1 MNNASRMAV
10 AAAAVV
16 AVAVVGF
23 NLLPRASNGGPG
35 ASTTPAPT
43 PSPSP
48 SLLPA
53 TGALD
58 PGAYYSPAGP
68 DITARF
74 SFTVPAGWST
84 KDGFIYK
91 DRGSVAPVFAP
102 GAGPG
107 DVAFFTWVVSHIYGD
122 ACHWQGSLVDAGS
135 TVDELVS
142 VLSAQKGRVASTPT
156 DVMLGGL
163 TAKQIELTTPSD
175 LDLSTCDRSVVSFW
189 PDPGPDVTGGLCCSP
204 AGSTDVVY
212 VLDVAGSRLVVV
224 ARHQADSTP
233 ADIAEL
239 EAAIASIKLE
249 VQASSPSPSG
259 TSPSP

>member
-16 AVAVVGF
+16 AIAVVGF
-23 NLLPRASNGGPG
+23 NLLPRADNGGPG
-35 ASTTPAPT
+35 PSATPAPT

-48 SLLPA
+48 ALLPA

-58 PGAYYSPAGP
+58 PGAYYLPAAP
-68 DITARF
+68 DTPLRF

-84 KDGFIYK
+84 TDQYIYK
-91 DRGSVAPVFAP
+91 DRGSVAPVYAP
-102 GAGPG
+102 GGGPG
-107 DVAFFTWVVSHIYGD
+107 DVAFFTWVVSHVFGD

-135 TVDELVS
+135 TVDDLVS
-142 VLSAQKGRVASTPT
+142 GLRAQKGRVASTPT
-156 DVMLGGL
+156 QVVLGGFA
-163 TAKQIELTTPSD
+163 AKRIELTTPSD

-189 PDPGPDVTGGLCCSP
+189 PDPGPDVSGGLCCTL

-212 VLDVAGSRLVVV
+212 VVDVAGSRLVVV
-224 ARHQADSTP
+224 ARHQADSTA

-239 EAAIASIKLE
+239 EAALASIKIDA
-249 VQASSPSPSG
+249 QASSPSPSG

>member
-1 MNNASRMAV
+1 MNIATRMAV

-23 NLLPRASNGGPG
+23 NLLPRAGNGGPG

-43 PSPSP
+43 ASPSP

-58 PGAYYSPAGP
+58 PGAYYAPVGP
-68 DITARF
+68 DNSARM

-84 KDGFIYK
+84 MDGFIYK
-91 DRGSVAPVFAP
+91 DRGSVAPAYAP
-102 GAGPG
+102 GGGPG
-107 DVAFFTWVVSHIYGD
+107 DVEFFTWVVSHIYGD
-122 ACHWQGSLVDAGS
+122 ACHWQGSLVDVGS
-135 TVDELVS
+135 TVDELVIA
-142 VLSAQKGRVASTPT
+142 LRAQKSRVASTLT

-163 TAKQIELTTPSD
+163 TAKQVELTTPSD

-189 PDPGPDVTGGLCCSP
+189 PDPGPDVSGGLCCTL

-212 VLDVAGSRLVVV
+212 VVDVAGSRLVVV
-224 ARHQADSTP
+224 ARHQADSTA

-239 EAAIASIKLE
+239 GAAVASIKID
-249 VQASSPSPSG
+249 VPASSPSRSG